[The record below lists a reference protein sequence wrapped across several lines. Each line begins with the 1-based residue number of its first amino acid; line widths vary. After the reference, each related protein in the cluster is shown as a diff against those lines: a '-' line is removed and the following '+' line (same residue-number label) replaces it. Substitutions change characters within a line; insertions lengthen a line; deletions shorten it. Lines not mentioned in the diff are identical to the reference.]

1 MSDLREKRVELILQQ
16 LDELPTLP
24 AVAVRVLQV
33 TQDDSSSAGDV
44 VRLIESDPSLTTR
57 ILKLVHRA
65 DLGIRGEVSSVDRA
79 VKLLGF
85 DAVRSA
91 VLAVSVFDTFREA
104 PGGGASKFSREEFWK
119 HCVAVACCA
128 ELLAMQLKKVFGRDA
143 GVDAGDAFV
152 CGLLHDLG
160 KVALD
165 AALPKSFSRVV
176 EAAELLRGNIADIER
191 QVIGIDHMVVGKRL
205 AEQWALPASIRES
218 IWLHGQVPAALPG
231 TVQHPRLVNLITL
244 ADAIVREQHIG
255 WSGNYTYATGKTSL
269 IEAIGLTPEQVTA
282 AVTGLVEH
290 IEPRASALG
299 LGAASANELYV
310 SALAQANAEL
320 GRVSQQLSAKNR
332 KLAVRAAF
340 FDALSRFAAELR
352 PDAPPQIILQAIGQ
366 TAVTVLHAG
375 AVAVFSHPPGRDYAE
390 VALIDGNG
398 ELFENAIVES
408 HTERHVEGEA
418 PAEPAQP
425 NRSTAAARREPRPP
439 QNSDAILIPVTA
451 DLEWL
456 MDTIS
461 PKLGGEQRFWIPLHA
476 DGVCIGGII
485 WGAAADELQRLSPQ
499 LNELQALCA
508 GWSLA
513 LRTTQIREETRTLSE
528 QLAEANRR
536 LQSAQQEVTRSK
548 TVMMVAEM
556 AAGAAHEM
564 NNPLMVISGRSK
576 MLEMELSDPKQKDI
590 AGKIFQNSQ
599 RLSDIITEMM
609 DFARPQTAKIA
620 EVPVITL
627 LDRAITTAKQLENP
641 SDRTLVSTADETPA
655 VKVDAEQIV
664 AALAEVIANAV
675 QSTAEKTGRIE
686 VSSAFDP
693 FSMQVVITVTDN
705 GHGMD
710 ENTLKHAF
718 DPFFSMKKAG
728 RRRGMGLAKAI
739 RWVESNG
746 GSMKLES
753 RVNTGTRV
761 MMLLPAAQGSGVRS
775 QESGIR
781 NHEVA

>member
-1 MSDLREKRVELILQQ
+1 
-16 LDELPTLP
+16 
-24 AVAVRVLQV
+24 VLQV

-128 ELLAMQLKKVFGRDA
+128 ELLAMQLKKVFGRDV
-143 GVDAGDAFV
+143 GVDAGEAFV

-218 IWLHGQVPAALPG
+218 IWLHGLVPAALPG
-231 TVQHPRLVNLITL
+231 TVQHPRLVNLVTL

-255 WSGNYTYATGKTSL
+255 WSGNYSYSAGKNSL
-269 IEAIGLTPEQVTA
+269 IEAIGLTPEQVTS

-320 GRVSQQLSAKNR
+320 GRVSQQLSARNR

-398 ELFENAIVES
+398 ELFENSIVEAGS
-408 HTERHVEGEA
+408 GQEQAGGGRRAAGNEGDSPLPSASRHLPAGEA
-418 PAEPAQP
+418 
-425 NRSTAAARREPRPP
+425 
-439 QNSDAILIPVTA
+439 ILLPVAA

-485 WGAAADELQRLSPQ
+485 WGAAAGELQRLSPQ

-528 QLAEANRR
+528 QLAQANRR
-536 LQSAQQEVTRSK
+536 LQSAQQEVLRSK

-576 MLEMELSDPKQKDI
+576 MLETELSDPKQKDI

-620 EVPVITL
+620 EVPVNTL
-627 LDRAITTAKQLENP
+627 LDRAISTAKQLENL

-675 QSTAEKTGRIE
+675 QATPEKSGRIE

-693 FSMQVVITVTDN
+693 FSMQVVLTVTDN

-718 DPFFSMKKAG
+718 DPFFSIKKAG

-753 RVNTGTRV
+753 RVNAGTRV
-761 MMLLPAAQGSGVRS
+761 MMLLPAGQGSGLRV
-775 QESGIR
+775 QGSGEEAIS
-781 NHEVA
+781 A